1 MERKKNENNEK
12 EIKYLLDQI
21 NHLQRDIENYK
32 KIKRNE
38 KLDCYYQ
45 SQDLISQETQSLKL
59 ENFIPTKIIY
69 NIMEFLPH
77 HDIISFRS
85 LNKLSYNCMS
95 FDYRFY
101 SLLLKKIRTQQKNE
115 IISLQNKLDYFKNLA
130 EKIPDEYL
138 KASLI
143 KFISLQE
150 KFGDYIPPILHKSK
164 KVFDFD
170 EKIDNNNNNQALNQK
185 PQMALNN
192 EEDLK
197 RKTSTSSFGGNLFK
211 KMMGFNKNPNVP
223 EEKQKIEKNNIQ
235 DINILVGKL
244 LPQSDISVDFEFLK
258 QIEHD
263 RNLIIK
269 QVIINFIFIFNLKN

>member
-1 MERKKNENNEK
+1 MEIERQRNEKNEK
-12 EIKYLLDQI
+12 EINIFQDSI
-21 NHLQRDIENYK
+21 THLKKEIENYK

-38 KLDCYYQ
+38 KLDCHYQ
-45 SQDLISQETQSLKL
+45 SQNLICEGTQSLKL

-69 NIMEFLPH
+69 NIMEFLPPQ
-77 HDIISFRS
+77 DIIVFRS

-101 SLLLKKIRTQQKNE
+101 SLLLKKIRFQQKTKIN
-115 IISLQNKLDYFKNLA
+115 SLHKKLDYFKNLA

-150 KFGDYIPPILHKSK
+150 KFGEYIPAILHKSR
-164 KVFDFD
+164 KVFENLEEANEIININPLTKPF
-170 EKIDNNNNNQALNQK
+170 NNQINSN
-185 PQMALNN
+185 NN

-197 RKTSTSSFGGNLFK
+197 KKGSTSFGGNLFK
-211 KMMGFNKNPNVP
+211 KMMGLNKTANVL
-223 EEKQKIEKNNIQ
+223 EEKPKFEKNNIQ

-244 LPQSDISVDFEFLK
+244 LPESNLSIDIDFLK
-258 QIEHD
+258 QIESD
-263 RNLIIK
+263 RNQIIK
-269 QVIINFIFIFNLKN
+269 QVN